1 MHPRTLEEYFYE
13 SCIIPEGDDIDDE
26 DFKIRVIYKI
36 FEKSSYSS
44 SEPLEVT
51 GNVLFSTERKRMLF
65 LLKTTL
71 VIIPNLYTCLIQNEK
86 PLKPGQQ
93 SIMKACSQKAQNI
106 IMLNQMQMSFQQL
119 ALEK

>member
-44 SEPLEVT
+44 SEPIEVT
-51 GNVLFSTERKRMLF
+51 GML
-65 LLKTTL
+65 
-71 VIIPNLYTCLIQNEK
+71 
-86 PLKPGQQ
+86 
-93 SIMKACSQKAQNI
+93 
-106 IMLNQMQMSFQQL
+106 
-119 ALEK
+119 

>member
-44 SEPLEVT
+44 SEPIEVT
-51 GNVLFSTERKRMLF
+51 GNMHLMKMVLEFNF
-65 LLKTTL
+65 
-71 VIIPNLYTCLIQNEK
+71 IIINYI
-86 PLKPGQQ
+86 
-93 SIMKACSQKAQNI
+93 
-106 IMLNQMQMSFQQL
+106 
-119 ALEK
+119 

>member
-1 MHPRTLEEYFYE
+1 MPIQELLSAKSFIQQKSLQSFVCFGPGIINMHPRTLEEYFYE

-51 GNVLFSTERKRMLF
+51 GNVLFSTKRKRMLF
-65 LLKTTL
+65 LKK
-71 VIIPNLYTCLIQNEK
+71 N
-86 PLKPGQQ
+86 
-93 SIMKACSQKAQNI
+93 
-106 IMLNQMQMSFQQL
+106 
-119 ALEK
+119 

>member
-51 GNVLFSTERKRMLF
+51 GNVLFSTKRKRMLF
-65 LLKTTL
+65 LLKSL
-71 VIIPNLYTCLIQNEK
+71 WQLYLIC
-86 PLKPGQQ
+86 
-93 SIMKACSQKAQNI
+93 I
-106 IMLNQMQMSFQQL
+106 L
-119 ALEK
+119 A